1 MIRVFKPSN
10 AAFKS
15 SKVVLNGS
23 RGESTRRPQRVLR
36 NCRGKA
42 NGQQAV
48 RTRTIVTCG
57 AWRPL
62 STSRHSRRPQS
73 SKRGSKIKAAESIT
87 EYVEQNVREE
97 SDKVAG
103 SSGLVPGKPRG
114 SGRQLLTQTLKSTL
128 RSNMGGLI
136 LVGTILVVVTGV
148 ILSQPLLSG
157 QYLQQLVAGAD
168 AASSQRLKTIL
179 LAMAVAY
186 MLEPICTFLYV
197 TTMSKVAQ
205 KFVLELQQKLFA
217 TILAQN
223 TAFFDLNSTT
233 SIMGIISSEVNSIS
247 DVIGGNLSRD
257 RGFRAIFEATGGV
270 IVLGAIAPRLA
281 PLLLVF
287 IMLTSINAALFSR
300 KTKGLFFQKEMF
312 KVEMDAA
319 ASTAFANIKT
329 VRAFAAERYEF
340 SNFLNMLNKSDFLAF
355 KLGRS
360 KASLESLSRFAI
372 YSSLLALYAL
382 GGYLVTSGTMP
393 VRTFVAS
400 IGYTFSLV
408 FAVSPVIGVFTERY
422 IYIYTRILCI

>member
-1 MIRVFKPSN
+1 
-10 AAFKS
+10 
-15 SKVVLNGS
+15 
-23 RGESTRRPQRVLR
+23 
-36 NCRGKA
+36 
-42 NGQQAV
+42 
-48 RTRTIVTCG
+48 
-57 AWRPL
+57 
-62 STSRHSRRPQS
+62 
-73 SKRGSKIKAAESIT
+73 
-87 EYVEQNVREE
+87 
-97 SDKVAG
+97 
-103 SSGLVPGKPRG
+103 
-114 SGRQLLTQTLKSTL
+114 
-128 RSNMGGLI
+128 MG
-136 LVGTILVVVTGV
+136 
-148 ILSQPLLSG
+148 
-157 QYLQQLVAGAD
+157 VAGAD

-223 TAFFDLNSTT
+223 TAFFDLNITT

-270 IVLGAIAPRLA
+270 IVLCAIAPRLA

-360 KASLESLSRFAI
+360 KASLES
-372 YSSLLALYAL
+372 
-382 GGYLVTSGTMP
+382 
-393 VRTFVAS
+393 
-400 IGYTFSLV
+400 
-408 FAVSPVIGVFTERY
+408 
-422 IYIYTRILCI
+422 